1 MSKCFDC
8 NVNVK
13 SSNRVCPLC
22 NKKVKNKDKNSIS
35 YPKYI
40 KNKNAKLNKYI
51 NIGIFLLTILLILI
65 NLLNTSTENVVLNY
79 IFIICLFSFIIA
91 KNILSSKISL
101 GTKVIIIYFLV
112 LALLVII
119 DIYNG
124 FNRWSTT
131 YVAPIMNVCVTIVFT
146 FVALNKKNLFKEY
159 IGYLIIVF
167 FLTLIPLILYA
178 LSLSNSIWFSISSLI
193 YFLLTIFIFL
203 IFSYGNFKEEIKKRF
218 NV

>member
-159 IGYLIIVF
+159 
-167 FLTLIPLILYA
+167 
-178 LSLSNSIWFSISSLI
+178 
-193 YFLLTIFIFL
+193 
-203 IFSYGNFKEEIKKRF
+203 
-218 NV
+218 